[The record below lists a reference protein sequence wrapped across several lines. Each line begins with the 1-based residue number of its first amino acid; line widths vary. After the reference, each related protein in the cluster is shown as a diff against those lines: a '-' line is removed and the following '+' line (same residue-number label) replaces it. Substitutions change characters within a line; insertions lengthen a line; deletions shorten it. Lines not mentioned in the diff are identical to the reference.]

1 MDRMKIETIERAVEL
16 ALMVVAA
23 LFGTGCLAAFVCT
36 GKWHCLLFAAMG
48 LAAVVQ
54 WWRDRR
60 WNADQEKGGRR

>member
-1 MDRMKIETIERAVEL
+1 MDRMKIETIARTVEL

-23 LFGTGCLAAFVCT
+23 LFGLGSLAAFVCT
-36 GKWHCLLFAAMG
+36 GKWHCLMFAGMG

-60 WNADQEKGGRR
+60 WNAGHEE